1 MRAYGS
7 SRSAWSKGRRYVF
20 LVFFS
25 VSELKSQR
33 VNDVFSVYLAGQSK
47 LHDATAKSVRRAS
60 NLSVNRAG
68 ATGGAARKSS
78 ATPADPSEESVHPGP
93 IFLSHVVS
101 RKFTYR
107 WLILGISAFS
117 CMAII
122 VIVSVVYSNR

>member
-1 MRAYGS
+1 MYS
-7 SRSAWSKGRRYVF
+7 VF
-20 LVFFS
+20 
-25 VSELKSQR
+25 
-33 VNDVFSVYLAGQSK
+33 LAGQSK

-68 ATGGAARKSS
+68 ATAGGPAGRKSS
-78 ATPADPSEESVHPGP
+78 ATQDASEESVHPGP

>member
-1 MRAYGS
+1 MYGC
-7 SRSAWSKGRRYVF
+7 R
-20 LVFFS
+20 
-25 VSELKSQR
+25 
-33 VNDVFSVYLAGQSK
+33 VYLAGQSK
-47 LHDATAKSVRRAS
+47 LHDNAVKSVRRAS

-68 ATGGAARKSS
+68 ATGRKSS
-78 ATPADPSEESVHPGP
+78 TTQLDSNTEESIHPGP